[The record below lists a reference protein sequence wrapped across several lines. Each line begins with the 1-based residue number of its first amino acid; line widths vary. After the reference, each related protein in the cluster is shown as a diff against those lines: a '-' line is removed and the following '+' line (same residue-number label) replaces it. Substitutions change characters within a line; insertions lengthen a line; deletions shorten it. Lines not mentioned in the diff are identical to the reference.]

1 MLGVYLSVI
10 ETDDLK
16 SRFEEL
22 YIKYSQLMYAVAFK
36 ILKNNEDAEDAVHQ
50 SFLNIARHF
59 DKVNN
64 ISRQDIKP
72 YLAVVVRNAAINIHR
87 SNKRH
92 ESVVQE
98 LSARD
103 NTEVESFDNYGY
115 NELVEAI
122 KQLPQLYK
130 DVLFLHYVE
139 DFSVKETAEML
150 NLSKGTV
157 YKRLERGKTILADI
171 LEEVQNGK

>member
-36 ILKNNEDAEDAVHQ
+36 IPKNNEDAEDAVHQ
-50 SFLNIARHF
+50 SFLNIAKHF

-72 YLAVVVRNAAINIHR
+72 YLVVVVRNAAINILR
-87 SNKRH
+87 SNKRR
-92 ESVVQE
+92 ECFIQE
-98 LSARD
+98 LSAKY
-103 NTEVESFDNYGY
+103 S
-115 NELVEAI
+115 
-122 KQLPQLYK
+122 
-130 DVLFLHYVE
+130 
-139 DFSVKETAEML
+139 S
-150 NLSKGTV
+150 LSKYT
-157 YKRLERGKTILADI
+157 LTHDCLT
-171 LEEVQNGK
+171 

>member
-72 YLAVVVRNAAINIHR
+72 YLAVVVRNAAINILR